1 MALNESKVH
10 EHLEEELLL
19 PYSHV
24 IQIASKGLRKRIAEA
39 FNYWLRVPDDKM
51 REVVDI
57 IQMYSDSSLILD
69 DIQDSITVRRGLPA
83 AHCVYGVP
91 WAVNTSAHVFVLV
104 LLKCCKLGDKA
115 QQIFSEQSLELIRG
129 QGKEIY
135 WRDSFICPSEEEY
148 KAMLQQKTG
157 GMFNLACQLMQM
169 FSDNKTDYSDFAK
182 TLGMYF
188 QLRDDY
194 CNIIQPEACD
204 ERPADKALD
213 DYCMDL
219 TEGKFTLPVIHAAK
233 SSWGATIL
241 NILKQR
247 TTDVNTKRY
256 CVTLLEE
263 TGSLE
268 YTKTCLRDLDR
279 HLRNEIQRFGGNPL
293 MTAVLDMLQL
303 AN

>member
-1 MALNESKVH
+1 MAPNESQAQ
-10 EHLEEELLL
+10 EHLEKELLL
-19 PYSHV
+19 PYTHV

-39 FNYWLRVPDDKM
+39 FNHWLRLPEETM

-57 IQMYSDSSLILD
+57 IQMYSDCSLILD
-69 DIQDSITVRRGLPA
+69 DIQDNITVRRGLPA

-91 WAVNTSAHVFVLV
+91 WAVNTSVHVFMLI
-104 LLKCCKLGDKA
+104 LLKCCKLGAKA
-115 QQIFSEQSLELIRG
+115 QQTFSEQSLELIRG

-135 WRDSFICPSEEEY
+135 WRDSFICPTEEEY

-157 GMFNLACQLMQM
+157 GMFNLACQLMQI
-169 FSDNKTDYSDFAK
+169 FSDNKTDYSNFAK
-182 TLGMYF
+182 TLGLYF

-194 CNIIQPEACD
+194 YNIMQPEACD
-204 ERPADKALD
+204 ERPADKVLD

-233 SSWGATIL
+233 SSRGAIIL

-263 TGSLE
+263 VGSLE
-268 YTKTCLRDLDR
+268 YTKKTLRDLDSS
-279 HLRNEIQRFGGNPL
+279 LRNEIKRFGGNPL

-303 AN
+303 EN